1 MARVRFSFDA
11 TACAD
16 PLAAVSAK
24 LPAVEFT
31 ICSSHPTDDG
41 IVGLIELD
49 TTTPERVKRAF
60 EDAPS
65 VTHEL
70 LYDDDQMLAIQ
81 YHIPPTETNGILRS
95 VGVLPRF
102 PATLQDGWLQA
113 EHTGSHEQLARLPE
127 AMAAAGIPYEIESI
141 TQSYDPRELLT
152 DRQHEFISAALAQGY
167 YASPREC
174 TLTELADAFGV
185 NPSAAS
191 GVLHRAEATLI
202 KESFSDSLSIDD
214 NHQGD

>member
-16 PLAAVSAK
+16 PLAALSAK
-24 LPAVEFT
+24 LPDEVFT

-49 TTTPERVKRAF
+49 TTTPEMVKRAF
-60 EDAPS
+60 EDASS
-65 VTHEL
+65 VTYEL
-70 LYDDDQMLAIQ
+70 LYEDGQTLAIQ
-81 YHIPPTETNGILRS
+81 YLIPPTETNRILRS

-102 PATLQDGWLQA
+102 PATLQDGWLRA
-113 EHTGSHEQLARLPE
+113 EHTGSHEQLAQLPE
-127 AMAAAGIPYEIESI
+127 EMAAAGIPYEIESI
-141 TQSYDPRELLT
+141 TQTYDPRELLT
-152 DRQHEFISAALAQGY
+152 DRQHEFITAALEQGY

-174 TLTELADAFGV
+174 TLTELADEFGV

-202 KESFSDSLSIDD
+202 KESFSESLPFDD
-214 NHQGD
+214 HHQDD